1 MTTRRAGTGR
11 LTTLSTIAIAAAAF
25 AIAPSAAS
33 AWAPAGSAAVH
44 PGIQTYTK
52 GAQCTAN
59 FVFKR
64 RGATYLGQAAHCQG
78 TGSSTETNGCK
89 AGSLPLGTKV
99 RLEGANT
106 KGRLTY
112 SSWIAM
118 HKANEKDKNT
128 CAYNDL
134 ALIKLKSD
142 DVNRTNPSVPSFG
155 GPKGVGAAKAGDTV
169 YTYGNSSLRPGGV
182 PHEHQGPVLARR
194 GGGWSYTVNTVPTGV
209 PGDSG
214 SAFLNEDGA
223 ALGILSTLDVGSCGA
238 CNGVGSLAKEL
249 RYARHHGL
257 SKLHVVNGTE
267 AFSPGSGLALG
278 H

>member
-1 MTTRRAGTGR
+1 MILG
-11 LTTLSTIAIAAAAF
+11 AIAAT
-25 AIAPSAAS
+25 AIGLFGASAAS
-33 AWAPAGSAAVH
+33 AWAPAKSAKIH

-64 RGATYLGQAAHCQG
+64 SGATYLGQAAHCAG
-78 TGSSTETNGCK
+78 TGSSTDTNGCK
-89 AGSLPLGTKV
+89 AKSLPLGTRV
-99 RLEGANT
+99 RRQGAGT
-106 KGRLTY
+106 KGKIVY
-112 SSWIAM
+112 SSWLTM
-118 HKANEKDKNT
+118 HNVNEQDKNT

-142 DVNRTNPSVPSFG
+142 DVKRTNPSVPSFG
-155 GPKGVGAAKAGDTV
+155 GPEGVGSAKADDTV
-169 YTYGNSSLRPGGV
+169 YTYGNSSLRPGGI

-194 GGGWSYTVNTVPTGV
+194 GDGWSYTVNTVPTGV

-238 CNGVGSLAKEL
+238 CNGVGSLQKEL
-249 RYARHHGL
+249 AYARHHGL
-257 SKLHVVNGTE
+257 SGLRVVDGTE
-267 AFSPGSGLALG
+267 PFDAGGGTPFAAG
-278 H
+278 